1 MEQIEFLRDE
11 IKIKNNIIERL
22 LTLKPVLHD
31 NQLSSYNPQQI
42 KKINKNFVDKNVGTD
57 DIPVDYQALTQDNNM
72 DIIINELNK
81 SLNDID
87 ESNEAVNNIVVK
99 QPIINPVES
108 FHEISKNKNFD
119 LANLSQTID
128 FNISRGHS
136 DKSHVENKSGSEINL
151 DKTDK
156 PPFDEVAD
164 NAINQLIVLIEI
176 MKSLQSKHKEL
187 FSTSKNEETI
197 TTLSELTKLGMS
209 NKKSTWK
216 KGTTLIMG
224 DSIL

>member
-1 MEQIEFLRDE
+1 MLV
-11 IKIKNNIIERL
+11 
-22 LTLKPVLHD
+22 LTISLM
-31 NQLSSYNPQQI
+31 
-42 KKINKNFVDKNVGTD
+42 
-57 DIPVDYQALTQDNNM
+57 DYQALTQDNNM

-164 NAINQLIVLIEI
+164 NAINQLIVLIEN